1 MYMRDKKIYAGTC
14 AGGLTCEG
22 GGIIAGFYSNSSHV
36 RCKIKLQRK
45 LVSMHSYFLPT
56 VQVRVT

>member
-1 MYMRDKKIYAGTC
+1 M
-14 AGGLTCEG
+14 CEG
-22 GGIIAGFYSNSSHV
+22 GGIIVGFYGNSSHV
-36 RCKIKLQRK
+36 GCKIKLQRK